1 MYVDGNDLQCE
12 GLIELVK
19 LCADHA
25 EEESYQREQERAR
38 KEQEE
43 AEAERRGE
51 STLFLNLKEIH
62 LLILPPSVNKV
73 TVMTL
78 YTKVHIHNNAKLIF
92 LKSRH

>member
-1 MYVDGNDLQCE
+1 MLHYIRKRSSQCNRTIGSYYRELYVDGNDLQCE

-38 KEQEE
+38 KEEEE

-51 STLFLNLKEIH
+51 STFFR
-62 LLILPPSVNKV
+62 S
-73 TVMTL
+73 
-78 YTKVHIHNNAKLIF
+78 
-92 LKSRH
+92 

>member
-1 MYVDGNDLQCE
+1 MEITNDLLQCTRKHCAQCNKTIGSYYRELYVDGNDLQCE

-38 KEQEE
+38 KQEEE

-51 STLFLNLKEIH
+51 NTFFCS
-62 LLILPPSVNKV
+62 
-73 TVMTL
+73 
-78 YTKVHIHNNAKLIF
+78 
-92 LKSRH
+92 

>member
-1 MYVDGNDLQCE
+1 MRKIWIEITNDLLQYTGKRCAQCNKTIGSYFRELYVDGNDLQCE

-38 KEQEE
+38 KQEEE

-51 STLFLNLKEIH
+51 NTFFCS
-62 LLILPPSVNKV
+62 
-73 TVMTL
+73 
-78 YTKVHIHNNAKLIF
+78 
-92 LKSRH
+92 